1 MITHQPS
8 TMNTSREPRLKSPYP
23 PTTHHILQY
32 HWTPSNKTNPRPHR
46 HNQVKNHQPW
56 LNPPIHHNSH
66 TTLTNK
72 PESLPNQPLIE
83 TKDNQLKTITIA
95 HHEITYRITHNITNK
110 PIPTQSPFTTPWE
123 PTVKAIKTIMISPI
137 KFNSRLTDYQPM
149 NHTTKTSGAR
159 KIISKPPPDHQPE
172 PESNQHKPPS

>member
-1 MITHQPS
+1 MITHQLS

-110 PIPTQSPFTTPWE
+110 SHHNTITIHHPMRTNSQSHQNNHDLPNQAQFTIDRLSTNE
-123 PTVKAIKTIMISPI
+123 SHHQNTRIK
-137 KFNSRLTDYQPM
+137 KNNKQ
-149 NHTTKTSGAR
+149 TTTR
-159 KIISKPPPDHQPE
+159 PQFT
-172 PESNQHKPPS
+172 N